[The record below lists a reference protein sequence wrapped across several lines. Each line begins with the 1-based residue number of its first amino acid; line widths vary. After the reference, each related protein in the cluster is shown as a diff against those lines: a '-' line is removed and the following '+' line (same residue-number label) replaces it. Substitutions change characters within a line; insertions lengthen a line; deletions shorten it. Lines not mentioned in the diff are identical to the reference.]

1 MGGGGSQTIK
11 NEMNFKSTTKIL
23 EENIT
28 ENTNTVNAS
37 AIQANKLKISIGVN
51 PITGESLLPEG
62 SGPALKGCVFD
73 ITQSAT
79 ADMQSEASLTTQ
91 SILNSKSKI
100 QDSMQS
106 NLSSAMEKS
115 TQAGNFQFGD
125 KQNSETKINQEIE
138 TVVENVFKTENIN
151 EAVSSA
157 VQTNEADLIILSM
170 DCTEGGQLDVTQD
183 LTAKIAATAVM
194 GQVIEKL
201 METEAVKELAAEIDS
216 KQTSENTGAAEVV
229 SEAGDAAAGIIGAAT
244 GPMQYAI
251 IAVVVVCCILMI
263 GGVAIAM
270 SPAGQKGL
278 NKGFNQ
284 MSRGGGMSMPMMMRR

>member
-11 NEMNFKSTTKIL
+11 NEMNFQSTTKIL

-28 ENTNTVNAS
+28 ENTNKVNAA
-37 AIQANKLKISIGVN
+37 AIQANQMKISIGVN
-51 PITGESLLPEG
+51 PVTGELG
-62 SGPALKGCVFD
+62 DIIGCKTL
-73 ITQSAT
+73 IRQT
-79 ADMQSEASLTTQ
+79 ADADVQSEASLTTQ

-100 QDSMQS
+100 QDSMQA
-106 NLSSAMEKS
+106 NLSAAMEKS

-157 VQTNEADLIILSM
+157 VQTNEADILIGNM
-170 DCTEGGQLDVTQD
+170 DCTLGGELEVTQD
-183 LTAKIAATAVM
+183 LTAKVAATAVM

-216 KQTSENTGAAEVV
+216 KQTSENKGAAEVV
-229 SEAGDAAAGIIGAAT
+229 DSVGGAAAGIIGAAT
-244 GPMQYAI
+244 GPMKYAMI
-251 IAVVVVCCILMI
+251 AAVVICCLLMI

-284 MSRGGGMSMPMMMRR
+284 MSRGGGMPMMMRR

>member
-28 ENTNTVNAS
+28 ENTNKVNAS
-37 AIQANKLKISIGVN
+37 AIQANKMKLSIGVN
-51 PITGESLLPEG
+51 PITGEQFGE
-62 SGPALKGCVFD
+62 GPALKNCKAV
-73 ITQSAT
+73 IAQSAD
-79 ADMQSEASLTTQ
+79 ADVQSEASLTTQ
-91 SILNSKSKI
+91 SILESKTAV
-100 QDSMQS
+100 QDSMQA
-106 NLSSAMEKS
+106 NLSAAMEKS

-138 TVVENVFKTENIN
+138 TVIENVFKTENLN

-157 VQTNEADLIILSM
+157 VQTNDADLMIGNM
-170 DCTEGGQLDVTQD
+170 DCSLGGELDVTQD

-251 IAVVVVCCILMI
+251 IAVVVICCLLMI

-284 MSRGGGMSMPMMMRR
+284 MSRGGGMPMMMRR

>member
-11 NEMNFKSTTKIL
+11 NEMNFQSTTKIL

-28 ENTNTVNAS
+28 ENTNKVNAA
-37 AIQANKLKISIGVN
+37 AIQANQMKLSIGVN
-51 PITGESLLPEG
+51 PITGEQFGE
-62 SGPALKGCVFD
+62 GPALKNCKVVVA
-73 ITQSAT
+73 QT
-79 ADMQSEASLTTQ
+79 ADADVQSEATLTTQ
-91 SILNSKSKI
+91 SILESKQKI
-100 QDSMQS
+100 QDSMQA

-138 TVVENVFKTENIN
+138 TVVENVFKTENLN
-151 EAVSSA
+151 EVVSSV
-157 VQTNEADLIILSM
+157 VQTNEADLMIGNM
-170 DCTEGGQLDVTQD
+170 DCSLGGELDVTQD
-183 LTAKIAATAVM
+183 LTAKVAATAVM

-216 KQTSENTGAAEVV
+216 KQTTENKGAAEVV
-229 SEAGDAAAGIIGAAT
+229 DSAGAAAAGIIGATT
-244 GPMQYAI
+244 GPLKYAI
-251 IAVVVVCCILMI
+251 IAVVLICCLLMI

-284 MSRGGGMSMPMMMRR
+284 MSRGGGMPMPMMMRR

>member
-11 NEMNFKSTTKIL
+11 NEMNFQSTTKIL

-28 ENTNTVNAS
+28 ENTNKVNAA
-37 AIQANKLKISIGVN
+37 AIQANQMKLSIGVN
-51 PITGESLLPEG
+51 PITGEQFGE
-62 SGPALKGCVFD
+62 GPALKNCKVVVA
-73 ITQSAT
+73 QT
-79 ADMQSEASLTTQ
+79 ADADVQSEASLTTQ
-91 SILNSKSKI
+91 SILESKQKI
-100 QDSMQS
+100 QDSMQA

-125 KQNSETKINQEIE
+125 KQNSETTINQEIE
-138 TVVENVFKTENIN
+138 TVVENVFKTENLN
-151 EAVSSA
+151 EVVSSV
-157 VQTNEADLIILSM
+157 VQTNEADLMIGNM
-170 DCTEGGQLDVTQD
+170 DCSLGGELDVTQD
-183 LTAKIAATAVM
+183 LTAKVAATAVM

-229 SEAGDAAAGIIGAAT
+229 SEVGDAATGIIGAAT
-244 GPMQYAI
+244 GPMKYAI
-251 IAVVVVCCILMI
+251 IAVVVICCLLMI

>member
-28 ENTNTVNAS
+28 ENTNKVNAS
-37 AIQANKLKISIGVN
+37 AIQANQMKISIGVN
-51 PITGESLLPEG
+51 PITGESLLPDG
-62 SGPALKGCVFD
+62 QVALKGCTFNVL
-73 ITQSAT
+73 QT
-79 ADMQSEASLTTQ
+79 ADADVQSEASLTTQ
-91 SILNSKSKI
+91 SILESKTAV
-100 QDSMQS
+100 QDSMQA

-138 TVVENVFKTENIN
+138 TVIENVFKTENLN

-157 VQTNEADLIILSM
+157 VQTNDADLIILSM

-216 KQTSENTGAAEVV
+216 KQTTENKGAAEVV

-251 IAVVVVCCILMI
+251 IAVVVICCLLMI

>member
-11 NEMNFKSTTKIL
+11 NEMNFQSTTKIL

-28 ENTNTVNAS
+28 ENTNKVNAA
-37 AIQANKLKISIGVN
+37 AIQANQMKLSIGVN
-51 PITGESLLPEG
+51 PITGEQFGE
-62 SGPALKGCVFD
+62 GPALKNCKVV
-73 ITQSAT
+73 IEQT
-79 ADMQSEASLTTQ
+79 ADADVQSEASLTTQ
-91 SILNSKSKI
+91 SILESKQKI
-100 QDSMQS
+100 QDSMQA

-138 TVVENVFKTENIN
+138 TVVENVFKTENLN
-151 EAVSSA
+151 EVVSSV
-157 VQTNEADLIILSM
+157 VQTNEADLMIGNM
-170 DCTEGGQLDVTQD
+170 DCSLGGELDVTQD
-183 LTAKIAATAVM
+183 LTAKVAATAVM

-244 GPMQYAI
+244 GPMKYAMI
-251 IAVVVVCCILMI
+251 AAVVICCLLMI

-284 MSRGGGMSMPMMMRR
+284 MSRGGGMPMMMRR

>member
-28 ENTNTVNAS
+28 ENTNKVNAS
-37 AIQANKLKISIGVN
+37 AIQANNMKLSIGVN
-51 PITGESLLPEG
+51 PITGEPFGE
-62 SGPALKGCVFD
+62 GPALKGCKAV
-73 ITQSAT
+73 ISQSAD
-79 ADMQSEASLTTQ
+79 ADVQSEASLTTT
-91 SILNSKSKI
+91 SILESKAAV
-100 QDSMQS
+100 QDSMQA
-106 NLSSAMEKS
+106 NLSAAMEKS

-125 KQNSETKINQEIE
+125 KQKTETKINQEIE
-138 TVVENVFKTENIN
+138 TVIENVFKTENLN

-157 VQTNEADLIILSM
+157 VQTNDGIIMIGNM
-170 DCTEGGQLDVTQD
+170 DCTLGGELDVTQD

-229 SEAGDAAAGIIGAAT
+229 SEAGDAISGIVGAVT

-251 IAVVVVCCILMI
+251 IGLIVLCCLLLV
-263 GGVAIAM
+263 GGVVLGM
-270 SPAGQKGL
+270 SPAGQRGM

-284 MSRGGGMSMPMMMRR
+284 MGRMPMMRR

>member
-11 NEMNFKSTTKIL
+11 NEMNFKSTTSIL

-28 ENTNTVNAS
+28 ENTNKVNAS
-37 AIQANKLKISIGVN
+37 AIQANKMKISIGVN
-51 PITGESLLPEG
+51 PITGESLLPAG
-62 SGPALKGCVFD
+62 QLALKGCNF
-73 ITQSAT
+73 TFGQSAT
-79 ADMQSEASLTTQ
+79 ADVQSEASLTTQ
-91 SILNSKSKI
+91 SILESKTAV
-100 QDSMQS
+100 QDSMQA
-106 NLSSAMEKS
+106 NLSAAMEKS
-115 TQAGNFQFGD
+115 TQAANFQFGD
-125 KQNSETKINQEIE
+125 KQKTETKINQEIE
-138 TVVENVFKTENIN
+138 TVIENVFKAENIN

-157 VQTNEADLIILSM
+157 VQTNDADLIILNM
-170 DCTEGGQLDVTQD
+170 DCTEGGQLDITQD
-183 LTAKIAATAVM
+183 LTAKITATAVM

-251 IAVVVVCCILMI
+251 IAIIVICCLLVV

-270 SPAGQKGL
+270 SPAGQKGM

-284 MSRGGGMSMPMMMRR
+284 MGRMPMMMRR

>member
-51 PITGESLLPEG
+51 PITGESLLAPGEK
-62 SGPALKGCVFD
+62 ALRGCNFD

-100 QDSMQS
+100 QDSMQA

-157 VQTNEADLIILSM
+157 VQTNDTDLIILSM

-216 KQTSENTGAAEVV
+216 KQTTENKGAAEVV
-229 SEAGDAAAGIIGAAT
+229 DSVGDAAADVIGATT
-244 GPMQYAI
+244 GPLKYAM
-251 IAVVVVCCILMI
+251 IAIVLICCLLMI